1 MCARTNVLNRRFSK
15 CSSNVKLLLFK
26 LFCLCLYDSAL
37 WTTFNTGSLDRLKT
51 CCNKCTKICFGY
63 SRIHSVTITL
73 TDLGLPTFGELLD
86 KCRLSFC
93 NHRQTSINLIVK
105 HMVNVLD
112 S

>member
-1 MCARTNVLNRRFSK
+1 MFSILNLSWLLIILYGLLSVLVLVSIYDDFLYVTGTNMLS
-15 CSSNVKLLLFK
+15 
-26 LFCLCLYDSAL
+26 
-37 WTTFNTGSLDRLKT
+37 
-51 CCNKCTKICFGY
+51 
-63 SRIHSVTITL
+63 
-73 TDLGLPTFGELLD
+73 DLGLPTFMELLD